1 MTIVSSN
8 RRTSVSCFL
17 KKLPIASAMG
27 FLLVIPQVVN
37 AASSRQIEE
46 VIVTAERQEASVQ
59 DTSISITAFTSEM
72 LDDFGIRNQEDL
84 QNFVPATT
92 IQPYDAT
99 VRGVGRNFR
108 ALGGDPGV
116 STYMNGVYSEDL
128 PTATHAGFW
137 DVERIE
143 VLRGPQGTLYGRNAV
158 GGAINILYKQPNQ
171 EVNYAFKVIGGS
183 HATEEYYGMINGAIV
198 DDVLSGRF
206 NFGVRDRDGV
216 IDEIGPYNDLDSLG
230 RHNMAVQL
238 QWTPTDN
245 LEVNVRAN
253 LMENDRI
260 FGGANGGGL
269 VVLNELNAGQR
280 DTTHL
285 VPGFRRIDVTNT
297 GNYWGHDWYDT
308 SQPILDFT
316 DPITGA
322 NVQAQHNRA
331 GVDVAEFD
339 GFQNAAASLDG
350 FNQTSQASA
359 DRYNDCVFP
368 GDLDGG
374 GVCAATNGINREE
387 FNQQGV
393 QFSTIWDVTENLQ
406 LKYIYGYNKLSY
418 ERTTDDD
425 NTASAFHDR
434 QFYVNHEALYESHEL
449 QAFYDFTD
457 NFSITVGIFDYDSV
471 IDQRGDFYST
481 LNERRYIDAYQDNV
495 NLAPAF
501 FGTAPMATLHSARR
515 ACQVADPAPSC
526 SPNFAVD
533 NNPTTNSA
541 SNNNLYIST
550 WQGDDGTLPDL
561 DVVHGINSL
570 GSDLLYHTQTHK
582 EAFAAYAQT
591 VWDINESFTLTTGIR
606 YAEDEVTAEENLFR
620 YIEAAG
626 GIVDAILAN
635 ALGFPQGG
643 LAAYNIL
650 NGGLVPDASHPGGF
664 RPTELAVN
672 GGIPAA
678 VSVYR
683 PFHRKDDKI
692 TWRINLDWNFS
703 DSGLMYFSATT
714 GTRAG
719 GHNLVFFS
727 ATPTYD
733 PEELLAY
740 EIGLKTQYFDN
751 SLQVNAS
758 VYLYDYDTI
767 HTVAVEVVPP
777 LTDFGGTATTTT
789 SVLQA
794 PGADIYGFEVEAL
807 WLTTENLTLGG
818 NFSYTPSEYTGDL
831 FIQDPSGY
839 ENPESLFSN
848 FEGLTQNIKGNKVLQ
863 VPELKY
869 TGWAS
874 YNVQLSGGA
883 NLEFFGVYSYI
894 GDVYYTPFEN
904 DDDMAQ
910 SYDRVDLR
918 MTWTS
923 SQGNWVVTGFVNN
936 ILDEVGVLQ
945 VLRQGEGENFR
956 RTAGT
961 TLPRMYGVELSYSL
975 N

>member
-1 MTIVSSN
+1 
-8 RRTSVSCFL
+8 
-17 KKLPIASAMG
+17 MG

-137 DVERIE
+137 DVQRIE

-158 GGAINILYKQPNQ
+158 GGAINILYKQPTQ
-171 EVNYAFKVIGGS
+171 ELDYAFKVIGGS
-183 HATEEYYGMINGAIV
+183 HGTEEYYGMINGPIIA
-198 DDVLSGRF
+198 DVLSARF

-216 IDEIGPYNDLDSLG
+216 IDEIGPYDDLDSLG
-230 RHNMAVQL
+230 RQNMAFQL
-238 QWTPTDN
+238 QWTPTEN
-245 LEVNVRAN
+245 LEFNVRTN

-269 VVLNELNAGQR
+269 VVLNEFDVGQR

-285 VPGFRRIDVTNT
+285 VPGFRRIDVSNT
-297 GNYWGHDWYDT
+297 DNYFSNNWYDA
-308 SQPILDFT
+308 SQPVLNFT

-322 NVQAQHNRA
+322 NVTAQHNRA

-374 GVCAATNGINREE
+374 DVCAATNGINREE

-393 QFSTIWDVTENLQ
+393 QFSTIWDVSDNLT

-425 NTASAFHDR
+425 NTASLFHDR
-434 QFYVNHEALYESHEL
+434 QFYVNHEALYESHEI

-481 LNERRYIDAYQDNV
+481 LNERRYIDAYQDNTG
-495 NLAPAF
+495 LAPIF
-501 FGTAPMATLHSARR
+501 FGTAPMATLHAARD

-526 SPNFAVD
+526 DPNFAVD
-533 NNPTTNSA
+533 NNPNTNGA

-550 WQGDDGTLPDL
+550 WQGDDGTNPDL
-561 DVVHGINSL
+561 DVVHGINSV

-591 VWDINESFTLTTGIR
+591 VWDINERFTLTTGIR

-626 GIVDAILAN
+626 GVVDSILAN
-635 ALGFPQGG
+635 ALGFPAGG
-643 LAAYNIL
+643 LASYNII
-650 NGGLVPDASHPGGF
+650 NGGLVADASHAGGF

-692 TWRINLDWNFS
+692 TWRVNLDWNFS
-703 DSGLMYFSATT
+703 DSGMMYFSATT

-727 ATPTYD
+727 ATPSYD
-733 PEELLAY
+733 PENLLAW
-740 EIGLKTQYFDN
+740 EIGLKQQYFND

-758 VYLYDYDTI
+758 VYLYDYETI

-777 LTDFGGTATTTT
+777 LTDFGGTASTTT
-789 SVLQA
+789 SVLEA
-794 PGADIYGFEVEAL
+794 PGADIYGFEIEVL
-807 WLTTENLTLGG
+807 WLTTDNLTLGG

-839 ENPESLFSN
+839 ENPKSLFTN

-863 VPELKY
+863 VPEMKY

-874 YNVQLSGGA
+874 YNFPLSGGSSV
-883 NLEFFGVYSYI
+883 EVFGVYSYV

-904 DDDMAQ
+904 DNDKAE
-910 SYDRVDLR
+910 SYGRVDLR
-918 MTWTS
+918 ATWTS
-923 SQGNWVVTGFVNN
+923 SESNWVVTGFVNN
-936 ILDEVGVLQ
+936 ILDDVGVLQ

-975 N
+975 K

>member
-1 MTIVSSN
+1 MTIGPSN
-8 RRTSVSCFL
+8 RRVSASYIF
-17 KKLPIASAMG
+17 KKLPIASAIG
-27 FLLVIPQVVN
+27 ILLVIPQAVN

-158 GGAINILYKQPNQ
+158 GGAINILYNQPTQ
-171 EVNYAFKVIGGS
+171 DLDYAFKVIGGS
-183 HATEEYYGMINGAIV
+183 FGTEEYYGMINGPII
-198 DDVLSGRF
+198 DDVLSARV

-216 IDEIGPYNDLDSLG
+216 IDEIGPYSDLDSLG
-230 RHNMAVQL
+230 RKNLAVQL
-238 QWTPTDN
+238 QWTPAEN
-245 LEVNVRAN
+245 LEFNVRAN
-253 LMENDRI
+253 KMENDRI

-269 VVLNELNAGQR
+269 VVLNELGVDQR
-280 DTTHL
+280 DTSHI
-285 VPGFRRIDVTNT
+285 VPGFRRIDTTNT
-297 GNYWGHDWYDT
+297 APGNYSTNDWYDQ
-308 SQPILDFT
+308 SQPILNFT
-316 DPITGA
+316 DPSTGA
-322 NVQAQHNRA
+322 AVQAQHNRI
-331 GVDVAEFD
+331 GVDLAEFD

-359 DRYNDCVFP
+359 DVYNDCVFP
-368 GDLDGG
+368 GDIDGSD
-374 GVCAATNGINREE
+374 VCAATNGINNEI

-393 QFSTIWDVTENLQ
+393 QSSAIWDVTENLR

-434 QFYVNHEALYESHEL
+434 QFYVNHEAKYESHEL

-457 NFSITVGIFDYDSV
+457 SFSITTGIFFYDSV

-481 LNERRYIDAYQDNV
+481 LDERRYIDPYQDNTG
-495 NLAPAF
+495 LAPIF
-501 FGTAPMATLHSARR
+501 FGNNPMATLHSART
-515 ACQVADPAPSC
+515 ACEVADPAPSC
-526 SPNFAVD
+526 STNYAVD
-533 NNPTTNSA
+533 NNPNTNDFN
-541 SNNNLYIST
+541 NNNLYIST

-582 EAFAAYAQT
+582 EAFAAYAQS
-591 VWDINESFTLTTGIR
+591 VWDINDVFTLTTGIR

-626 GIVDAILAN
+626 GVIESILAG
-635 ALGFPQGG
+635 AVVPGG
-643 LAAYNIL
+643 LASYNII
-650 NGGLVPDASHPGGF
+650 NGGLVADASVPGGF
-664 RPTELAVN
+664 AGTELAVN

-683 PFHRKDDKI
+683 PFKRKDDKI
-692 TWRINLDWNFS
+692 TWRINLDWNYS

-733 PEELLAY
+733 PEELLAW
-740 EIGLKTQYFDN
+740 EIGLKSQYFND

-767 HTVAVEVVPP
+767 HTVAREVVPP

-789 SVLQA
+789 SVLEA
-794 PGADIYGFEVEAL
+794 PGADIYGVEVEVL
-807 WLTTENLTLGG
+807 WLTTDNLSLGG
-818 NFSYTPSEYTGDL
+818 NFSFTPSEYTGDL
-831 FIQDPSGY
+831 FISDTSGAS
-839 ENPESLFSN
+839 NPASLFPT
-848 FEGLTQNIKGNKVLQ
+848 FTGLTQNIKGNRVLQ
-863 VPELKY
+863 VPEMKY

-874 YNVQLSGGA
+874 YNLPLSGGSA
-883 NLEFFGVYSYI
+883 IEFFGVYSYI
-894 GDVYYTPFEN
+894 GEVYYTPFEN
-904 DDDMAQ
+904 DTDKADA
-910 SYDRVDLR
+910 YDRVDMR
-918 MTWTS
+918 ATWTS
-923 SQGNWVVTGFVNN
+923 SEGNWTVTGFVNN
-936 ILDEVGVLQ
+936 VFNDVGVLQ

-956 RTAGT
+956 HTAGV
-961 TLPRMYGVELSYSL
+961 TLPRMYGMELSYRL
-975 N
+975 